1 MYEVV
6 PTRAKE
12 YKTLKHNKIMTILE
26 LQKAL
31 QEMYEK
37 YGDVEVAIQN
47 GDDGG
52 DYFGWRDAVNVEVEG
67 EYPNEIVI
75 LS

>member
-1 MYEVV
+1 
-6 PTRAKE
+6 
-12 YKTLKHNKIMTILE
+12 MTILE

-37 YGDVEVAIQN
+37 YGDIEVAIQN

-52 DYFGWRDAVNVEVEG
+52 DYYGQREIVYVEKEG
-67 EYPNEIVI
+67 KYPNEMVV
-75 LS
+75 LA

>member
-1 MYEVV
+1 
-6 PTRAKE
+6 
-12 YKTLKHNKIMTILE
+12 MTITE
-26 LQKAL
+26 LQKEL

-37 YGDVEVAIQN
+37 YGDIEVSIQN

-52 DYFGWRDAVNVEVEG
+52 DYFGQRNIENVEFEG
-67 EYPNEIVI
+67 EYPNEMVI

>member
-1 MYEVV
+1 
-6 PTRAKE
+6 
-12 YKTLKHNKIMTILE
+12 MTITE
-26 LQKAL
+26 LQKEL

-37 YGDVEVAIQN
+37 YGDIEVAIQN

-67 EYPNEIVI
+67 KYPNEMVV

>member
-26 LQKAL
+26 LQKKL
-31 QEMYEK
+31 REMYEK
-37 YGDVEVAIQN
+37 YGDIEVAIQN
-47 GDDGG
+47 GDD
-52 DYFGWRDAVNVEVEG
+52 YSL
-67 EYPNEIVI
+67 YKIQI
-75 LS
+75 LI